1 MADTNPTFSVSFKL
15 LPSMTSFDF
24 RNYQALSDL
33 HQVHKFLGP
42 ASIYPITQ
50 NNNALFKELTLF
62 LKDPSQYSGMC
73 FSQAMNDA
81 LWLAAVSPETNPD
94 AVLTAAS
101 VLIMASLSN
110 KDSAQDL
117 SWLWEEYK
125 DIYRAA
131 TPPVRAALMNGF
143 KRLRH
148 SRLLP
153 DDCKPSEE
161 DLLTRALS
169 DVEEILIP
177 IARSM
182 TSAEIESVA
191 AADYGM
197 DLEKH
202 MGALT
207 DLLDSPT
214 LAYPPGERWF
224 PAEVVELTSH
234 VQGRTGWLPCSAIM
248 LLDAVRTLD
257 NRSNAEFRFESQWR
271 DYRRLPARE
280 RAAFHAALRYLYE
293 SDAFNPQFPNYH
305 CFDTDNDVSLCW
317 NEWP

>member
-1 MADTNPTFSVSFKL
+1 MADTNPAFSVSFKL

-110 KDSAQDL
+110 MDSAQDL
-117 SWLWEEYK
+117 SRLWEEHK

-131 TPPVRAALMNGF
+131 APPVRAALMNGF
-143 KRLRH
+143 EQLWEH
-148 SRLLP
+148 HLLP
-153 DDCKPSEE
+153 DNCRPSRK
-161 DLLTRALS
+161 DLLTRRLAE
-169 DVEEILIP
+169 VEARLIP
-177 IARSM
+177 IARSI
-182 TSAEIESVA
+182 TRAEIKAVA
-191 AADYGM
+191 MADYGY
-197 DLEKH
+197 KH
-202 MGALT
+202 TRHEEALLN
-207 DLLDSPT
+207 LLDSPS
-214 LAYPPGERWF
+214 LAYPTGEYWF

-234 VQGRTGWLPCSAIM
+234 VQGETGWLPCTAIM

-257 NRSNAEFRFESQWR
+257 NRSNAEFRFGRQWR
-271 DYRRLPARE
+271 DYSRLPALD
-280 RAAFHAALRYLYE
+280 RAALHAGFRYLYE
-293 SDAFNPQFPNYH
+293 SD
-305 CFDTDNDVSLCW
+305 VSWYPFFKYTPCLDGGPVPVLGW
-317 NEWP
+317 SQ